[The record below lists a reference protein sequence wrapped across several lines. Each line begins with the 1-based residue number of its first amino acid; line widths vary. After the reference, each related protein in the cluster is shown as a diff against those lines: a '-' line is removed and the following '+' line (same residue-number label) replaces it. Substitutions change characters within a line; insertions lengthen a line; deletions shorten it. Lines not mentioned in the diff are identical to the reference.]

1 MKQKEFV
8 EEEALEEEVTL
19 KGRIFNS
26 NDASIGS
33 RTHCFITNAFH

>member
-8 EEEALEEEVTL
+8 DEEALEEEVTL
-19 KGRIFNS
+19 KAYFRS
-26 NDASIGS
+26 NDASIGF